1 MLGSKNGVFTFHF
14 HFSVFILRIKK
25 KKKRDQF
32 SYFCLFRNLFWIH
45 NLSMKYTLF
54 RLGYVPYF
62 RKKKCLNWVVSIAL
76 TSLISI
82 PKTAEHSHL
91 SAPNLAEL
99 TPLSSLSSR
108 LDRFR
113 QAALVSHLSTAVRIF
128 ECPGYSL
135 CNVKCFFHGYVR
147 ATRLVMLTYNFNC
160 YDASF
165 SECWQVY
172 LF

>member
-1 MLGSKNGVFTFHF
+1 
-14 HFSVFILRIKK
+14 
-25 KKKRDQF
+25 
-32 SYFCLFRNLFWIH
+32 
-45 NLSMKYTLF
+45 MKYTLL

-62 RKKKCLNWVVSIAL
+62 RKKKCVFFTYTSHFNYYAVRTVTKSQLFKLSSEYSTHISHFYPKNSRAL
-76 TSLISI
+76 TSLCSK
-82 PKTAEHSHL
+82 PSRAHT
-91 SAPNLAEL
+91 
-99 TPLSSLSSR
+99 SLSSR

>member
-1 MLGSKNGVFTFHF
+1 
-14 HFSVFILRIKK
+14 
-25 KKKRDQF
+25 
-32 SYFCLFRNLFWIH
+32 
-45 NLSMKYTLF
+45 MKYTIL
-54 RLGYVPYF
+54 RSGYVPYF
-62 RKKKCLNWVVSIAL
+62 RKKKCLFFTYTSHFNYYAVRTVTKSQLFKLSSEYSTHI
-76 TSLISI
+76 TSLISMS
-82 PKTAEHSHL
+82 KTAEHSHL

-147 ATRLVMLTYNFNC
+147 ATRLLM
-160 YDASF
+160 
-165 SECWQVY
+165 
-172 LF
+172 